1 MPRPRLITALSLI
14 QAALALVF
22 AAGIVNLGIL
32 ASGATDDPEGQRGM
46 LIGMAACGVYA
57 FVSIVAALGL
67 WLQVRWGRWIALAS
81 LGTCVLGLAFG
92 LYDDGEWEWAVVP
105 FLLAFIGLLI
115 LYSLP
120 RVGRA
125 LYHDTEDIPQETQT
139 RNA

>member
-22 AAGIVNLGIL
+22 GFGIVNLSFVAQQEAHDADAVRGI
-32 ASGATDDPEGQRGM
+32 
-46 LIGMAACGVYA
+46 LIGMAACGVFA
-57 FVSIVAALGL
+57 FASLVAALGL
-67 WLQVRWGRWIALAS
+67 WLQLRWGRWVALAS
-81 LGTCVLGLAFG
+81 LTTAVLGFAVGF
-92 LYDDGEWEWAVVP
+92 YDEGGWDWEVLPWLIP
-105 FLLAFIGLLI
+105 FVGLLI

-125 LYHDTEDIPQETQT
+125 LYRDTKDIPM

>member
-1 MPRPRLITALSLI
+1 MPRTRLITALFLI

-32 ASGATDDPEGQRGM
+32 ASGATNDPEGQRGM

-57 FVSIVAALGL
+57 FASVAAALGL
-67 WLQVRWGRWIALAS
+67 WLQLRWGRWIALAS
-81 LGTCVLGLAFG
+81 LSTAVFAFAFG
-92 LYDDGEWEWAVVP
+92 LYDDGQWEWTVLP

-125 LYHDTEDIPQETQT
+125 LYRDTKEIPVEQV
-139 RNA
+139 